1 MQAMLMRANLG
12 FTGADG
18 LQGMG
23 LARTLLMR
31 LADHAASSGI
41 HRISGDTI
49 AANTPMILLAKCAGF
64 AVARKPE
71 GRLARAPPQG
81 LKYTAA

>member
-1 MQAMLMRANLG
+1 MQAMLLRANVGL
-12 FTGADG
+12 TGADG

-31 LADHAASSGI
+31 RADHAASSGI
-41 HRISGDTI
+41 GRMRSDTI
-49 AANTPMILLAKCAGF
+49 AANTAIILLATCTGF

>member
-1 MQAMLMRANLG
+1 MQAMLLRANLG
-12 FTGADG
+12 LTGADG

-23 LARTLLMR
+23 LARTPMR

-41 HRISGDTI
+41 HRMSGDTI
-49 AANTPMILLAKCAGF
+49 AANTPIILLAKCAGF
-64 AVARKPE
+64 AVAPKPE